1 MDKTSAQIRQ
11 DFPALDQEINQA
23 PLAYLD
29 NAATFQR
36 PVPVLKTV
44 EDFYFHNNANVHRGV
59 HTLAQRAT
67 DQYEQARE
75 AVRQFIG
82 AQRADEIIF
91 TKGCTD
97 ALNLVAATY
106 GESNV
111 QAGDEIVISIQ
122 EHHSNLIPWQQL
134 AHRKGATL
142 KYIELTAEGEID
154 LTAAQKLITDRT
166 KIVAI
171 NHASNVMG
179 TITPLKAIVEIAHQK
194 GAVVVA
200 DGAQYVLHEPVNV
213 SDLNVDFYAFSGHK
227 MLAPMGI
234 GILYGKA
241 DLLAAMPPYQYGGEM
256 ISRVERKTSSW
267 AQAPYKFEAGTQN
280 VAGAIGLAAAI
291 DYLQDLDWGWIQ
303 ETESDLIQ
311 YASQELTKVDGLQLY
326 GPTDASRRSGVFSFN
341 LGKIHPHDVATALD
355 MAGVAVRAGH
365 HCAQPLMDYLSV
377 PATVRASFAFYN
389 TKNEI
394 DQLVAGLQATKEFFD
409 HGA

>member
-29 NAATFQR
+29 NAATSQR

-44 EDFYFHNNANVHRGV
+44 EDFYFHNNVNVHRGV

-75 AVRQFIG
+75 TVRQFIG

-142 KYIELTAEGEID
+142 KYIELTSEGEID

-179 TITPLKAIVEIAHQK
+179 TITPLKRLLRSLIKRGLWWSLMERNTSWMNQLTLATWMLIFMLFLVIRCWHRW
-194 GAVVVA
+194 G
-200 DGAQYVLHEPVNV
+200 
-213 SDLNVDFYAFSGHK
+213 SGSS
-227 MLAPMGI
+227 MGKPI
-234 GILYGKA
+234 Y
-241 DLLAAMPPYQYGGEM
+241 
-256 ISRVERKTSSW
+256 
-267 AQAPYKFEAGTQN
+267 
-280 VAGAIGLAAAI
+280 
-291 DYLQDLDWGWIQ
+291 
-303 ETESDLIQ
+303 
-311 YASQELTKVDGLQLY
+311 
-326 GPTDASRRSGVFSFN
+326 
-341 LGKIHPHDVATALD
+341 
-355 MAGVAVRAGH
+355 
-365 HCAQPLMDYLSV
+365 
-377 PATVRASFAFYN
+377 
-389 TKNEI
+389 
-394 DQLVAGLQATKEFFD
+394 
-409 HGA
+409 